1 MEDFELPEFEGEEYS
16 SGVNKEDVRNIP
28 IWFKFLIGIG
38 ISLGIVIVLLFVV
51 NLVKSVTTKQ
61 KVQVSEQ
68 TVQTS
73 TVDSSSSSIEL
84 DLSEVSNSTGKSKVE
99 SSQTTTKSSSTANF
113 SSSEVKTNT
122 ETSQT
127 PQTEVVEVEKVK
139 EFLPTSAVSSTVLTN
154 TAIVENISLVSDE
167 GLLALFEV
175 KLKMGSTSI
184 TLKLNYD
191 TVSKLSVGQQVTVKY
206 SKVEGFNKVV
216 ILSIQ

>member
-1 MEDFELPEFEGEEYS
+1 MEDFELPEFEGEENS
-16 SGVNKEDVRNIP
+16 NGVNKEDVRNIP
-28 IWFKFLIGIG
+28 VWFKFLIGIG

-99 SSQTTTKSSSTANF
+99 SSQTTTESSSTATS

>member
-1 MEDFELPEFEGEEYS
+1 MEDFDLPEFEGEETS
-16 SGVNKEDVRNIP
+16 NGVNKEDIRNIP

-73 TVDSSSSSIEL
+73 TAVSSSSSIEI
-84 DLSEVSNSTGKSKVE
+84 DLSEVSNSAGESKSE
-99 SSQTTTKSSSTANF
+99 SSQTTTESSSTVNS

-122 ETSQT
+122 ETSRT

-139 EFLPTSAVSSTVLTN
+139 EFLPTTVVSSTVLTN

>member
-1 MEDFELPEFEGEEYS
+1 MEDFDLPEFEGEETS
-16 SGVNKEDVRNIP
+16 NGVNKEDVRNIP

-38 ISLGIVIVLLFVV
+38 ISLGIIIVLLFVV

-73 TVDSSSSSIEL
+73 TAVSSSSSIEI
-84 DLSEVSNSTGKSKVE
+84 DLSEVSNSSGESKSE
-99 SSQTTTKSSSTANF
+99 SSQTTTESSSTVNS

-127 PQTEVVEVEKVK
+127 PKTEVVEVEKVK

>member
-1 MEDFELPEFEGEEYS
+1 MEDFDLPEFEGEETS
-16 SGVNKEDVRNIP
+16 NRVNKEDVRNIP

-61 KVQVSEQ
+61 KVQVNEQ

-73 TVDSSSSSIEL
+73 TAVSSSSSIEI
-84 DLSEVSNSTGKSKVE
+84 DLSEVSNSAGESKSE
-99 SSQTTTKSSSTANF
+99 SSQTTTESSSTVN
-113 SSSEVKTNT
+113 SSYSEVKTNT

-191 TVSKLSVGQQVTVKY
+191 TVSKLYVGQQVTVKY